1 MEKKYLTDE
10 ERAARVQSIRRLATE
25 ITELAGHLNAANYRF
40 LRLIAEFDREEGW
53 VDNATHSCA
62 HWLNWKCGIALG
74 AAREKVRTAHALED
88 LPKIAA
94 AMERGELSYS
104 KARAITRV
112 ACTKTED
119 YFLSLAL
126 HGTAHHVER
135 IVRHYR
141 RCVEVEELSKEARQQ
156 VNRSVNCYWDDD
168 GSLVLKARMP
178 AEAGALLLKA
188 LDAAAEES
196 PSPKRKT
203 RRHTAAEFIPDPNPI
218 DEPSFEAR
226 RADALGLLAE
236 SFMKHGAAAMNGGDR
251 HQIVVHVSA
260 ETLRHGMPGQ
270 CEIQD
275 GPGIAMETV
284 RRLACD
290 ASVVAIV
297 EDENGEPLSV
307 GRKTRSIPPALRRAL
322 NARDRGCRFP
332 GCTHK
337 RYVDAHHIHHWAH
350 GGETKVSNLVTLCR
364 FHHRK
369 VHEGAVIVQVL
380 DDGALRFIQPNGES
394 FDSVAPNYTQPLG
407 DWQHLRAVHR
417 EHGISIDAKTAA
429 GRWDGLPCDYGLA
442 IEVLMHQAGKS
453 NLKLGPK
460 DVPAETSRVQFG
472 PPPLDDGADY
482 AREVMARIRARNA
495 ANGEDRCR
503 DE

>member
-1 MEKKYLTDE
+1 MEKKYLTDD
-10 ERAARVQSIRRLATE
+10 ERAARVQNIRRLATE

-40 LRLIAEFDREEGW
+40 LKLIADFDREEGW

-74 AAREKVRTAHALED
+74 AAREKVRTAHALEN
-88 LPKIAA
+88 LPKVAA

-112 ACTKTED
+112 ACAKTED
-119 YFLSLAL
+119 YFLSLGL
-126 HGTAHHVER
+126 RGTAHHVET
-135 IVRHYR
+135 IVRQYR
-141 RCVEVEELSKEARQQ
+141 RCVEADDLSKEARQQ
-156 VNRSVNCYWDDD
+156 INRSVNCYWDDD

-188 LDAAAEES
+188 LDAATEDC

-203 RRHTAAEFIPDPNPI
+203 RRHTAREFFPDPCPI

-226 RADALGLLAE
+226 RADALGLMAE
-236 SFMKHGAAAMNGGDR
+236 SFMKHGAASVSGGDR

-260 ETLRHGMPGQ
+260 ETLQHGMPGQ

-275 GPGIAMETV
+275 GPGVAMETV

-322 NARDRGCRFP
+322 NARDKGCRFP
-332 GCTHK
+332 GCTHR
-337 RYVDAHHIHHWAH
+337 RYVDAHHIQHWAH
-350 GGETKVSNLVTLCR
+350 GGETKASNLVTLCR

-380 DDGALRFIQPNGES
+380 DDGALRFVRPNGES
-394 FDSVAPNYTQPLG
+394 YDSVGPNYTQPLG
-407 DWQHLRAVHR
+407 DWSRLPAVHR
-417 EHGISIDAKTAA
+417 EREIRIDADTAVV
-429 GRWDGLPCDYGLA
+429 RWDGNPCDYGLA
-442 IEVLMHQAGKS
+442 IEVLMLQAGKS
-453 NLKLGPK
+453 NVTRAPK
-460 DVPAETSRVQFG
+460 DVSAETSRVQSAL
-472 PPPLDDGADY
+472 PPLDDGGDF
-482 AREVMARIRARNA
+482 AREVMARNRARNA
-495 ANGEDRCR
+495 ANGEDCI
-503 DE
+503 